1 MRARRRQRDMTLA
14 RSLRL
19 GLLAY
24 LWMRSDGVRER
35 YGVPLNELL
44 ARQLEIMGGLAEE
57 W

>member
-1 MRARRRQRDMTLA
+1 MRVQRRQREMTLA

-44 ARQLEIMGGLAEE
+44 ARHLEVMGGLAGE